1 MNVVLAVKREQ
12 NIVIDVAANEL
23 TQPPLS
29 RLSPWERRSSHVP
42 LTAPGTVVTAPAQE
56 YKKTKDVVSLPDH
69 RDKQSNSTDVS
80 SITCA
85 CKNVDWCR
93 YCLTL

>member
-1 MNVVLAVKREQ
+1 VT
-12 NIVIDVAANEL
+12 DVAANEL

-42 LTAPGTVVTAPAQE
+42 LTAAPGTVVTAPAQE
-56 YKKTKDVVSLPDH
+56 DKKTKDAISLPDH
-69 RDKQSNSTDVS
+69 RDKQSNYIDVS
-80 SITCA
+80 SITYA

-93 YCLTL
+93 YCHTL

>member
-1 MNVVLAVKREQ
+1 
-12 NIVIDVAANEL
+12 VIDVAANEL

-56 YKKTKDVVSLPDH
+56 DKKTKDPISLPDH

-80 SITCA
+80 SIACA
-85 CKNVDWCR
+85 RKKMLIDVATAPI
-93 YCLTL
+93 YSLH